1 MCLRFIVSFLMTHS
15 LLHSKCD
22 FALGIGSLPVCSS
35 ISFMRFR
42 VTSPCGRKWPSDD
55 LHPALSGVFIH
66 KPHGPVV
73 QSVLASSY
81 AVRADNI
88 GNFLHFSCVLCR
100 WSHTEMAK
108 ALWPIPF
115 KTLNVAFLRQIWH
128 QIFSMWFRWTLFIIN
143 SECENCQSGIEMP
156 HWQASV
162 KAGFVL
168 SSSPSS
174 LCVNAD

>member
-1 MCLRFIVSFLMTHS
+1 MTLPWASDLFLCVPQFHSCGFGSHPPAEGNDLQMT
-15 LLHSKCD
+15 
-22 FALGIGSLPVCSS
+22 FTQP
-35 ISFMRFR
+35 F
-42 VTSPCGRKWPSDD
+42 
-55 LHPALSGVFIH
+55 SGVFIH